1 MRVDDV
7 RAALVPPGRPDGQV
21 LDGHHRG
28 EPIEV
33 LGVADA
39 DAPAA
44 VRAGPAARDDIA
56 AGIDAEVRGAGGG
69 QPLRGAVDGPALDQA
84 GRVQPAGGPR
94 REEAARGPLE
104 GEAAREDLVDLG
116 AALGDGQLAA
126 SRRLMSLSSR

>member
-7 RAALVPPGRPDGQV
+7 RAALVLSVRRDGEV

-28 EPIEV
+28 EPIDV
-33 LGVADA
+33 LRVADA
-39 DAPAA
+39 DPPAA

-94 REEAARGPLE
+94 REEAARGRSR
-104 GEAAREDLVDLG
+104 ARQRVRTSSTSG
-116 AALGDGQLAA
+116 GT
-126 SRRLMSLSSR
+126 RRWSARRGRGG